1 MFVVYGLSML
11 VLSKKEPF
19 LFWKLQIGGWL
30 LYGLGMYIA
39 GAVVLGFWDALLHKI
54 PFIKLGFVI
63 TLVLRH
69 LYKRVWNRSPAFHQL
84 VIRALIYSFLFS
96 QIWAACFNYTLWH
109 HIYEIDISTIDS
121 WYSYLRGSLNYTFVF
136 VSWSALYFSIKH
148 YQELQS
154 QKKETNEVRELA
166 HEAQL
171 KMLRYQLNPHFLFN
185 ALNSIH
191 ALVRENQDRA
201 ERMIDALSDFLR
213 YSLVQ
218 DENHDVALHEEL
230 DAIQNYLN
238 IEKIRFEEKLEL
250 TFDIEH
256 AVEFVMVPSFL
267 IHPLV
272 ENAVKHGMNTSPLP
286 LQLHVRAERQDTK
299 VFIQVANTGSLA
311 PPTFGDG
318 AMQLHSTGTGLKNI
332 RQRLIRH
339 YPKRHVFRVY
349 EKDGWVFA
357 DLTLTP
363 TPALISTS
371 V

>member
-1 MFVVYGLSML
+1 ML
-11 VLSKKEPF
+11 VLSKKEPL

-30 LYGLGMYIA
+30 LYGIGMYIA
-39 GAVVLGFWDALLHKI
+39 GAVVLGAWEALLHKI
-54 PFIKLGFVI
+54 PFITLGFII
-63 TLVLRH
+63 TLILRS
-69 LYKRVWNRSPAFHQL
+69 LYKRVWNRAPEFHQL

-109 HIYEIDISTIDS
+109 HVYEVDISRIDS
-121 WYSYLRGSLNYTFVF
+121 WFNYLRGSLNYTFVF
-136 VSWSALYFSIKH
+136 VSWSALYFGIKH
-148 YQELQS
+148 YQDLQS
-154 QKKETNEVRELA
+154 QKRENTEVRELA

-191 ALVRENQDRA
+191 ALVRENQARA

-218 DENHDVALHEEL
+218 DEAHDVALHEEL
-230 DAIQNYLN
+230 EAIRNYLN

-250 TFDIEH
+250 TFDVEPSI
-256 AVEFVMVPSFL
+256 EFVTVPSFL

-286 LQLHVRAERQDTK
+286 LQLKVRATHQDDK
-299 VFIQVANTGSLA
+299 IFIQVANTGSLA

-332 RQRLIRH
+332 RQRLARH

-349 EKDGWVFA
+349 EKNGWVYA

-363 TPALISTS
+363 STS
-371 V
+371 FALTT